1 MNKKDKFGGLFDDP
15 YNMDDIIDAEE
26 IVDIDLDGINEESH
40 KDAIELISNI
50 EKYYYNDEFMQ
61 NNPKLKK
68 RIDTEL
74 ESMRVLLKMRK
85 ADEVTHDVLIKA
97 ISKNS
102 SNASLYRSLTEI
114 QKTIISIT
122 TKISEIITGLNN
134 LLKNY
139 QLELNFKEDNSINEN
154 EEVGDVING
163 ACRGTKSFI
172 LGMQSKEL
180 DS

>member
-85 ADEVTHDVLIKA
+85 ADEVT
-97 ISKNS
+97 
-102 SNASLYRSLTEI
+102 LYR
-114 QKTIISIT
+114 
-122 TKISEIITGLNN
+122 
-134 LLKNY
+134 
-139 QLELNFKEDNSINEN
+139 
-154 EEVGDVING
+154 
-163 ACRGTKSFI
+163 
-172 LGMQSKEL
+172 
-180 DS
+180 